1 MTSDLGELN
10 LPYRLLLGPGP
21 SLVHPRVYRAMT
33 QPVIGMFDPV
43 FIQLLDD
50 TQRPLRTV
58 FRTEND
64 FTMAISGTGTAG
76 MEAAIYNVVEPGDTV
91 SSAAT
96 ATSACACRRWLSA
109 AAEPSCPWSAPWG
122 SIIAPEQVETAL
134 KEAGRV
140 KVVAIVHGETSTG
153 VLQPLEEISRITHA
167 HGALL
172 LADAVTSL
180 SGCELGSTTGASTS
194 ATAGRR
200 SASPR
205 PRDGAADDERAGDG
219 GRRQSQ
225 GAARAAGTSTSTML
239 GRYWGGG
246 NTTRA
251 YHHTPPMTMLYALR
265 EGLRIVLEE
274 GLEPR
279 IVRHLRNARAFWA
292 GIEAMGL
299 TLHVEEKHRLTPLTT
314 VRVPEGIDEMAD
326 PHRAAARTQHR
337 DRPRL
342 RGPRGPSLAHR
353 PHGLRLERRER
364 LRAAVRARDT
374 AREAEVRP
382 RPRRRRSS
390 RSASLRKQ
398 LARRLSF
405 RARGVGRGV
414 GPSGTGRG
422 GEESQHLLSSQV
434 LRSKWC

>member
-1 MTSDLGELN
+1 LTNDLSELN
-10 LPYRLLLGPGP
+10 VPYRLLLGPGP
-21 SLVHPRVYRAMT
+21 SLVHPRVYRAMM

-91 SSAAT
+91 VVCRNGYFGMRMSEMVERCGAT
-96 ATSACACRRWLSA
+96 VVPV
-109 AAEPSCPWSAPWG
+109 EAPWG
-122 SIIAPEQVETAL
+122 SIIEPEQVEAAL

-180 SGCELGSTTGASTS
+180 SGDELRIDDWGIDICYSGTQKCLSAPPGMAPLTMSAQAMEVVAS
-194 ATAGRR
+194 RKEPPR
-200 SASPR
+200 SWYV
-205 PRDGAADDERAGDG
+205 DL
-219 GRRQSQ
+219 
-225 GAARAAGTSTSTML
+225 TML

-246 NTTRA
+246 TTTRA

-274 GLEPR
+274 GLEAR
-279 IVRHLRNARAFWA
+279 ITRHLRNSRAFWA

-314 VRVPEGIDEMAD
+314 VHVPEGIDEMAIRTGLLMEHNIEIGRGFGALEGQVWRVGLMGYGSSEKNVFALLYALETQLAKQKFGLD
-326 PHRAAARTQHR
+326 PGAGVAAAAR
-337 DRPRL
+337 
-342 RGPRGPSLAHR
+342 AF
-353 PHGLRLERRER
+353 
-364 LRAAVRARDT
+364 AAN
-374 AREAEVRP
+374 
-382 RPRRRRSS
+382 
-390 RSASLRKQ
+390 
-398 LARRLSF
+398 
-405 RARGVGRGV
+405 
-414 GPSGTGRG
+414 
-422 GEESQHLLSSQV
+422 
-434 LRSKWC
+434 